1 MTTSTTDRCSLP
13 SLYASAREYLQELA
27 ESGVDGIPED
37 QGQVLQ
43 GPGARGQGP
52 EKSGMASKGTKGSV
66 ATTWTPDPGP
76 RPLDPA
82 SQSLEAVRHELGD
95 CQRCALAATRTN
107 LVFGS
112 GNPQADLL
120 FVGEAPGAD
129 EDRQGVPFVGEA
141 GQILTRIITAMGLS
155 RQEVY
160 ICNVLKCR
168 PPGNR
173 NPHKDEIER
182 CSPFLL
188 GQVQAIR
195 PKAIV
200 ALGTFA
206 AQTLLGSKEP
216 ISRMRGKFHD
226 YHGIPLMP
234 TFHPSF
240 LLRNKADKQRYW
252 EVWEDMVQV
261 LQKLGLPVP
270 EKQGPGAKG
279 QGPEKQGQG

>member
-1 MTTSTTDRCSLP
+1 MTTSATDRYSLP
-13 SLYASAREYLQELA
+13 SLYASVREYLQELA
-27 ESGVDGIPED
+27 ESGVDGIPVD
-37 QGQVLQ
+37 QGQEKQ
-43 GPGARGQGP
+43 KPEMPGVVSKENTAVVDTGWNP
-52 EKSGMASKGTKGSV
+52 EPV
-66 ATTWTPDPGP
+66 PLP
-76 RPLDPA
+76 RNTAP
-82 SQSLEAVRHELGD
+82 QSLEAVRQELGD
-95 CQRCALAATRTN
+95 CRRCPLAATRAN

-129 EDRQGVPFVGEA
+129 EDRQGAPFVGEA

-155 RQEVY
+155 RQKVY

-173 NPHKDEIER
+173 NPHKDEIEL

-188 GQVQAIR
+188 KQVQAIQ
-195 PKAIV
+195 PKVIV

-206 AQTLLGSKEP
+206 AQTLLDSKEP
-216 ISRMRGKFHD
+216 ISRMRGIFHD
-226 YHGIPLMP
+226 FYGIPLMP

-252 EVWEDMVQV
+252 DVWEDMAQV
-261 LQKLGLPVP
+261 LSKLGLPVP
-270 EKQGPGAKG
+270 EKQGPG
-279 QGPEKQGQG
+279 KQGQGARVNLYPTAYHK